1 MSFNLFFFGS
11 FERFKACTAYYACES
26 NCARAYNK
34 RGIGDS
40 VCPENKNARINNGGP
55 REYRY

>member
-55 REYRY
+55 REY